1 MAINKTYIGFGVFFA
16 LNGLLLISVGL
27 GTGNEPIPA
36 SYMMVG
42 MSIMT
47 FCLSYLQPQFKT
59 KDERSR
65 MIREKG
71 MFYSYFAVLGYIMM
85 FLFLLQFN
93 IVNISSVTVLSALA
107 AMLISTVFV
116 SMVIVAKR
124 H

>member
-1 MAINKTYIGFGVFFA
+1 MGINKAYVVFGVFFA
-16 LNGLLLISVGL
+16 LNALLLLSVGI

-36 SYMMVG
+36 SYMLIS
-42 MSIMT
+42 MSIMV
-47 FCLSYLQPQFKT
+47 FCLSYLQPQFKA

-71 MFYSYFAVLGYIMM
+71 MFYSYFAVLGYIMV
-85 FLFLLQFN
+85 FLSLLQFN
-93 IVNISSVTVLSALA
+93 IVDVSAVTVLSVLA

-116 SMVIVAKR
+116 SMVIVAKQ

>member
-1 MAINKTYIGFGVFFA
+1 MAMNKTYIGFGVFFA
-16 LNGLLLISVGL
+16 LNALLLISVGL
-27 GTGNEPIPA
+27 STGNEPIPV

-47 FCLSYLQPQFKT
+47 FCLSYLQPQFKAR
-59 KDERSR
+59 DERSR

-71 MFYSYFAVLGYIMM
+71 MFYSYFAVLGYIMV

>member
-1 MAINKTYIGFGVFFA
+1 MAMNKTYIGFGVFFA
-16 LNGLLLISVGL
+16 LNALLLISVGL
-27 GTGNEPIPA
+27 STGNEPIPV

-47 FCLSYLQPQFKT
+47 FCLSYLQPQFKAR
-59 KDERSR
+59 DERSR

-71 MFYSYFAVLGYIMM
+71 MFYSYFAVLGYIMV

-116 SMVIVAKR
+116 SMVIIAKR

>member
-1 MAINKTYIGFGVFFA
+1 MSLHKAYIGFGFFFA
-16 LNGLLLISVGL
+16 LNALLLVSVGL
-27 GTGNEPIPA
+27 STGNEPIPV
-36 SYMMVG
+36 SYIMIA

-47 FCLSYLQPQFKT
+47 FCLSYLQPQFKA

-71 MFYSYFAVLGYIMM
+71 MFYSYFAVLGYIMV

-93 IVNISSVTVLSALA
+93 IVNISAVTMLSVLA

-116 SMVIVAKR
+116 SMVIVAKQY
-124 H
+124 

>member
-1 MAINKTYIGFGVFFA
+1 MGINKAYVVFGVFFA
-16 LNGLLLISVGL
+16 LNALLLLSVGI

-36 SYMMVG
+36 SYMLIS
-42 MSIMT
+42 MSIMG
-47 FCLSYLQPQFKT
+47 FCLSYLQPQFKA

-71 MFYSYFAVLGYIMM
+71 MFYSYFAVLGYIMV
-85 FLFLLQFN
+85 FLSLLQFN
-93 IVNISSVTVLSALA
+93 IVDISAVTVLSVLA

>member
-1 MAINKTYIGFGVFFA
+1 VGINKAYLVFGVFFA
-16 LNGLLLISVGL
+16 LNALLLLSVGI

-36 SYMMVG
+36 SYMLMS

-47 FCLSYLQPQFKT
+47 FCLSYLQPQFKA

-71 MFYSYFAVLGYIMM
+71 MFYSYFAVLGYIMV

-93 IVNISSVTVLSALA
+93 IVTISAVTVLSVLA

-116 SMVIVAKR
+116 SMVVVAKQ

>member
-1 MAINKTYIGFGVFFA
+1 MAINKGYLVFGVFFG
-16 LNGLLLISVGL
+16 LNALLLLGVGI
-27 GTGNEPIPA
+27 GAGHEPIPA
-36 SYMMVG
+36 SYMLVS

-47 FCLSYLQPQFKT
+47 FCLSYLQPQFKA

-71 MFYSYFAVLGYIMM
+71 MFYSYFALLGYIMV

-93 IVNISSVTVLSALA
+93 IVNISAITVLSVLA

-116 SMVIVAKR
+116 SMVIVAKQ

>member
-1 MAINKTYIGFGVFFA
+1 MAIHKGYVVFGVFFA
-16 LNGLLLISVGL
+16 LNALLLLSVGI
-27 GTGNEPIPA
+27 GTGHEPIPA
-36 SYMMVG
+36 SYILLS

-47 FCLSYLQPQFKT
+47 FCLSYLQPQFKA

-71 MFYSYFAVLGYIMM
+71 MFYSYFALLGYIMV
-85 FLFLLQFN
+85 FLFILQFN
-93 IVNISSVTVLSALA
+93 IVTISAVTVLSMLA

-116 SMVIVAKR
+116 SMVIVAKQ

>member
-1 MAINKTYIGFGVFFA
+1 MAINKGYLVFGVFFG
-16 LNGLLLISVGL
+16 LNALLLLGVGI
-27 GTGNEPIPA
+27 GTGHEPIPA
-36 SYMMVG
+36 SYMLVS

-47 FCLSYLQPQFKT
+47 FCLSYLQPQFKA

-71 MFYSYFAVLGYIMM
+71 MFYSYFALLGYIMV

-93 IVNISSVTVLSALA
+93 IVNISAITVLSVLA

-116 SMVIVAKR
+116 SMVIVAKQ

>member
-1 MAINKTYIGFGVFFA
+1 VAINKAYLVFGVFFA
-16 LNGLLLISVGL
+16 LNALLLLSVGI

-36 SYMMVG
+36 SYMLMS

-47 FCLSYLQPQFKT
+47 FCLSYLQPQFKA

-71 MFYSYFAVLGYIMM
+71 MFYSYFAVLGYIMV

-93 IVNISSVTVLSALA
+93 IVNISAVTVLSVLA

-116 SMVIVAKR
+116 SMVIVAKQ

>member
-1 MAINKTYIGFGVFFA
+1 MGINKAYLVFGVFFA
-16 LNGLLLISVGL
+16 LNALLLLSVGI

-36 SYMMVG
+36 SYMLMS

-47 FCLSYLQPQFKT
+47 FCLSYLQPQFKA

-71 MFYSYFAVLGYIMM
+71 MFYSYFAVLGYIMV

-93 IVNISSVTVLSALA
+93 IVTISAVTVLSVLA

-116 SMVIVAKR
+116 SMVIVAKQ